1 MSDSVTIELERILK
15 DNKLNRLS
23 SEFGTDKDSPHS
35 YIQNFYQGFFSSFE
49 APKRLVE
56 IGIWRGASCALW
68 KIAFPECRV
77 TGVDIS
83 IDELHPLAGELVD
96 QGKIELIKLDAYSQS
111 FSEAVGRNIDLLI
124 DDGPHTIKTQ
134 ILALNYRNLLSE
146 KGTILIEDIQ
156 KGAIDVRRLK
166 KSLPKNVRSNCQYVS
181 FAGDTGRYDDIIFV
195 YSNSKEV
202 LDFVSTLRKS
212 FIYWGLRYFALHYP
226 YKAYR
231 RLLRYLNLKQAI

>member
-1 MSDSVTIELERILK
+1 MSIELRQIIF

-56 IGIWRGASCALW
+56 IGIWKGASCALW

-83 IDELHPLAGELVD
+83 VDELHPLAGELVN

-111 FSEAVGRNIDLLI
+111 FSEAVGGNIDLLI

-134 ILALNYRNLLSE
+134 ILALKYRNLLSE
-146 KGTILIEDIQ
+146 KGTIIIEDIQ

-212 FIYWGLRYFALHYP
+212 FMYWGLRSFALHYP

-231 RLLRYLNLKQAI
+231 LLLRYLHLK